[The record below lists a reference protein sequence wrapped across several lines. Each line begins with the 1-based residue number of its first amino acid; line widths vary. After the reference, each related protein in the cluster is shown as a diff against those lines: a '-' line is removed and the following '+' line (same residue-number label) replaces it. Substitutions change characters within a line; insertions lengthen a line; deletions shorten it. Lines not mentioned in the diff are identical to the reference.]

1 MDGSWQTST
10 AVEASQLRE
19 GGRAGAG
26 GIPGVWA
33 AGCGTMSGQTS
44 VELLLNST
52 ELLPPQ
58 NGLSEASTHGLSKEG
73 QNLDFSSGMAAGRA
87 SLQPLCTVK
96 SMKDRDTESP
106 LSFGLLGPTKLDPLC
121 PFTSDGLKK

>member
-1 MDGSWQTST
+1 MVGSWPTST
-10 AVEASQLRE
+10 AVEASQLGE
-19 GGRAGAG
+19 GRRAGAG

-33 AGCGTMSGQTS
+33 AGWGTMSGQTS

-58 NGLSEASTHGLSKEG
+58 NGLSEASAHGLSKEG
-73 QNLDFSSGMAAGRA
+73 QNRDFSSGTAAARA

-96 SMKDRDTESP
+96 SMKGRDTEPP
-106 LSFGLLGPTKLDPLC
+106 LSFALLGPTEPDPLC
-121 PFTSDGLKK
+121 PFASDG